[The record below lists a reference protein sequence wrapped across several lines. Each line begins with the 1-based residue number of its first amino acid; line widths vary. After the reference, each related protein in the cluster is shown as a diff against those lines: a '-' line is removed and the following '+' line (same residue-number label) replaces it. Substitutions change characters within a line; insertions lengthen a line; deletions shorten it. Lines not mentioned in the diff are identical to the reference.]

1 MKYAKIKPNDVVN
14 GEGVCVSVWTQG
26 CPHHC
31 KGCFNPTTWDYN
43 SGDIW
48 TMEKSREVLE
58 LLDKNGIHRHLSIL
72 GGEPLCPENI
82 HGVIELCSYIK
93 LIRPNTKVYVWTG
106 YLFED
111 LIEKYGTSMFK
122 HTIDVLID
130 GKFEEDKKDIR
141 LKMRGSSNQR
151 IINVKKSIESKEIVK
166 IVK

>member
-43 SGDIW
+43 GGDTW

-82 HGVIELCSYIK
+82 HGVVELCRYIK
-93 LIRPNTKVYVWTG
+93 LYRPETKICVWTG
-106 YLFED
+106 YLFEE
-111 LIEKYGTSMFK
+111 LISKYETLMFK
-122 HTIDVLID
+122 DIDLLID
-130 GKFEEDKKDIR
+130 GKFEESKKDIR

-151 IINVKKSIESKEIVK
+151 IINIKETFKCKK
-166 IVK
+166 IVEIEK